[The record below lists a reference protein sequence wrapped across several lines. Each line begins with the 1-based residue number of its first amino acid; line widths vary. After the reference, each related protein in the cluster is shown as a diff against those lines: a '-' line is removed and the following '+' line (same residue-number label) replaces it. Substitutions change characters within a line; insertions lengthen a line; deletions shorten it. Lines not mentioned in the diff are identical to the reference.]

1 MKPTIGVH
9 FSLQHGEMKGLRD
22 AWMEAEALGVTRI
35 FVADHFHAQNVDASA
50 VSAGQAHV
58 TTGGSGNP
66 GKTFEA
72 TTMQAAIA
80 ATTTKPEIGCTVHA
94 IGFRNPNL
102 LANMARTIDHIS
114 GGRFILGLGAGYLKA
129 EYDDYGYDNY
139 GTQASRLH
147 DLARAIPIIKARF
160 EKLNPKP
167 LRKIP
172 LLIGAMG
179 EKIGLRIVAEH
190 ADIWPMFGPNDS
202 IRQKIESL
210 RRICEEIGRDFNEIE
225 IIGSHESRLIP
236 ENDPDIFYREFGMR
250 HIFSRVEGPDW
261 DLGPLRELLQW
272 RKALD

>member
-35 FVADHFHAQNVDASA
+35 FTADHFHAQIVDASA
-50 VSAGQAHV
+50 YSAGQAHV
-58 TTGGSGNP
+58 TSGNT
-66 GKTFEA
+66 GKIFEA
-72 TTMQAAIA
+72 TTIQAAIA

-102 LANMARTIDHIS
+102 LADIARTIDHIS
-114 GGRFILGLGAGYLKA
+114 GGRFILGLGAGYLQA
-129 EYDDYGYDNY
+129 EYEDYGYDNY
-139 GTQASRLH
+139 GTQASRLR
-147 DLARAIPIIKARF
+147 DLAAAIPIIKARF

-190 ADIWPMFGPNDS
+190 ADIWPMFGHNKD
-202 IRQKIESL
+202 IRHKIEVL
-210 RRICEEIGRDFNEIE
+210 RKICIEFGRDFNEIE
-225 IIGSHESRLIP
+225 IITNYEPKLAP
-236 ENDPDIFYREFGMR
+236 DNDPDIFYREFGIK
-250 HIFSRVEGPDW
+250 HIFVRIEGPDW

-272 RKALD
+272 RKNLS